1 MATIINN
8 KATAAATAIPTIAAK
23 PMPVEAGTGGMD
35 GSITELEDVGE
46 AVLEAEVD
54 DKTTGI
60 EEESLAEIEGE
71 GTATFVDVEK
81 ESADDERGS
90 AEDETLTERETIM
103 DESVGTGVS
112 VEGGSDTVGSDTV
125 GSGDDVSPTVKPIG
139 KTSECEMVS
148 ATENSTI

>member
-35 GSITELEDVGE
+35 GSIMELEDVGE

-60 EEESLAEIEGE
+60 EEESLAEIEVE

-90 AEDETLTERETIM
+90 AEDETSTERETTM

-112 VEGGSDTVGSDTV
+112 EAGSDTVGSDIV
-125 GSGDDVSPTVKPIG
+125 GSGDGVSSTVKPIG

-148 ATENSTI
+148 ATENSII

>member
-23 PMPVEAGTGGMD
+23 PMPVEAETGGMD
-35 GSITELEDVGE
+35 DSIMELEDVGE
-46 AVLEAEVD
+46 AVLEVEAD
-54 DKTTGI
+54 DETTGV
-60 EEESLAEIEGE
+60 EEESLAEIEVE

-90 AEDETLTERETIM
+90 AEDETSTERETVM

-112 VEGGSDTVGSDTV
+112 VEASSDTVGSDTV
-125 GSGDDVSPTVKPIG
+125 GSGDDVCSTVKPIE

>member
-35 GSITELEDVGE
+35 DSIMELEDVGE

-54 DKTTGI
+54 GKTGI
-60 EEESLAEIEGE
+60 EEESLAEIEVE

-90 AEDETLTERETIM
+90 AEDETLTETETIM

>member
-23 PMPVEAGTGGMD
+23 PMSVETGTGGLD
-35 GSITELEDVGE
+35 GCIMGLEDVGE
-46 AVLEAEVD
+46 TALEVEVD
-54 DKTTGI
+54 DETTGI
-60 EEESLAEIEGE
+60 EEESLAKIEVE

-81 ESADDERGS
+81 ESADDEGGS
-90 AEDETLTERETIM
+90 AEDETSTERETIM

-112 VEGGSDTVGSDTV
+112 VDAGSDIV
-125 GSGDDVSPTVKPIG
+125 GSGDDVCSTVKPIE